1 MKLQVC
7 LSGRLLA
14 VVMVG
19 AALSAHGAS
28 TKTKS
33 APAATSPSTA
43 TNAAPAAAMIPQSVF
58 VHPTN
63 QKEGKDPFFPR
74 STRPFVSVVVPNTIS
89 NPPPAISDLKISG
102 TSGSDERP
110 FVIINNVTFGVGD
123 TNEVISGT
131 SRITVHCLQI
141 NRAAGTQG
149 SPGGSEVTA
158 TVEVVGE
165 RGRRVL
171 RFQPPAN

>member
-1 MKLQVC
+1 MKLQAS

-33 APAATSPSTA
+33 APAATSPSAA

-74 STRPFVSVVVPNTIS
+74 STRPYASVVVPNTNS
-89 NPPPAISDLKISG
+89 NPPPVISDLKING

-110 FVIINNVTFGVGD
+110 LVIINNVTFGIGD
-123 TNEVISGT
+123 TNNVTSGT
-131 SRITVHCLQI
+131 RIVSVHCLEI
-141 NRAAGTQG
+141 DRAAGSATI
-149 SPGGSEVTA
+149 EVI
-158 TVEVVGE
+158 GE

-171 RFQPPAN
+171 RFEPPVN

>member
-1 MKLQVC
+1 MKLQVS
-7 LSGRLLA
+7 LSVRLLA

-28 TKTKS
+28 TRTKS
-33 APAATSPSTA
+33 APAATSSPAA
-43 TNAAPAAAMIPQSVF
+43 TNAAPAEAVIPQSVF

-63 QKEGKDPFFPR
+63 PKEGKDPFFPR
-74 STRPFVSVVVPNTIS
+74 SPRPFVSAVVPIPTNA
-89 NPPPAISDLKISG
+89 PPVTSELKING

-131 SRITVHCLQI
+131 SRVSVHCLEI
-141 NRAAGTQG
+141 NRAAGTATI
-149 SPGGSEVTA
+149 EVI
-158 TVEVVGE
+158 GE

-171 RFQPPAN
+171 RFQPPVN

>member
-1 MKLQVC
+1 MKLQAS

-33 APAATSPSTA
+33 APAATSPSVA
-43 TNAAPAAAMIPQSVF
+43 TNAAPAAAVIPQSVF

-74 STRPFVSVVVPNTIS
+74 STRPYASAVVAIPT
-89 NPPPAISDLKISG
+89 NPPPSISDLKISG

-131 SRITVHCLQI
+131 SRITVHCLEI
-141 NRAAGTQG
+141 NRVAGTQG

-158 TVEVVGE
+158 TVEVIGE

-171 RFQPPAN
+171 RFQPPVN